1 MSAIC
6 IIPARGGSRRI
17 PGKNFKDFLGKPML
31 VRAIETARASGL
43 FDAIAVSSD
52 SDQAMQLAWS
62 ANAAFLRRSSE
73 MCDNA
78 IGTQEIMRYHLNGM
92 ATAEPD
98 LAAEEYDYACCLYPC
113 SPLLLPSDLA
123 GAFHALLVLK
133 PTYILSVGSDPLCD
147 AGNFYMGDSKIFR
160 EGIPLLGMYT
170 GMWPL
175 PPERTCDINTE
186 EDWARAE
193 KLYEEMHK

>member
-6 IIPARGGSRRI
+6 IIPARSGSRRI

-31 VRAIETARASGL
+31 IRAIETARASGL
-43 FDAIAVSSD
+43 FDDVVVSSD
-52 SDQAMQLAWS
+52 SLEARDMAWS
-62 ANAAFLRRSSE
+62 VEASFLKRPPELCEDSV
-73 MCDNA
+73 
-78 IGTQEIMRYHLNGM
+78 GTQRIMQYHLIEL
-92 ATAEPD
+92 ATPQFGLEE
-98 LAAEEYDYACCLYPC
+98 LEYDYGCCLYPC